1 MHQNTRALQMNIP
14 WSNDE
19 LSAITL
25 DLLRRNEYRED
36 AYIRP
41 LSFKS
46 AEIIGVKLHDVPDSF
61 AIVTAPMGLYVGDSG
76 IRAMVSSWRR
86 IDDSMAPV
94 RTKCTG
100 LYINSALAKSEALQG
115 GFDEAIMLSNDGHVC
130 EGSAE
135 NIFIVRRGELITPPP
150 SDNILEGI
158 TRSSIMHLV
167 REEMGI
173 EVVERSVDRSELYVA
188 DEVFLAG
195 TGAQIAPVI
204 EIDRRRVGDGEPGPL
219 TLRVQETVPQGR
231 HRSRSEV
238 RRLADARLL
247 NRGARSLD
255 ARLPGPARGGRQRG
269 CARGARSIEVQRVV
283 VERETVSAPDRV
295 DELVH
300 RGVVDLGCRTAMPAD
315 EVMVVVVGARR
326 VDVDVPLGLEPL
338 CHPRLDE
345 EVEGPEDGRPAE
357 ERMLGA
363 QRVRRAPARSRCD
376 GLGRARLRRSCV
388 AASGGGPAP
397 RAGRRRSWASFSP
410 PGAARD
416 RDGAARLPS
425 ASSRRTPIPG

>member
-1 MHQNTRALQMNIP
+1 MTQTATAPIAEATKLREQSWVFFNGETVRYHDAKVGLLTHGLNYGTGVFEGIRAYWNAEREQLFALSLSQHYERMHQNTRALQMNIP
-14 WSNDE
+14 WSNEE

-36 AYIRP
+36 AYVRP

-167 REEMGI
+167 REEMGL

-219 TLRVQETVPQGR
+219 TLRVQETYHKVVTGR
-231 HRSRSEV
+231 
-238 RRLADARLL
+238 D
-247 NRGARSLD
+247 
-255 ARLPGPARGGRQRG
+255 PKY
-269 CARGARSIEVQRVV
+269 
-283 VERETVSAPDRV
+283 
-295 DELVH
+295 
-300 RGVVDLGCRTAMPAD
+300 
-315 EVMVVVVGARR
+315 
-326 VDVDVPLGLEPL
+326 
-338 CHPRLDE
+338 
-345 EVEGPEDGRPAE
+345 
-357 ERMLGA
+357 
-363 QRVRRAPARSRCD
+363 
-376 GLGRARLRRSCV
+376 
-388 AASGGGPAP
+388 AA
-397 RAGRRRSWASFSP
+397 W
-410 PGAARD
+410 
-416 RDGAARLPS
+416 L
-425 ASSRRTPIPG
+425 TPVY